1 MPSSSTSAPAA
12 RASSSSRS
20 FTSPQSTSS
29 LQSVL
34 SRSTTTT
41 SCRSLTPV
49 RAEPS
54 SSRRRGAAPS
64 SAPPSPGGPTTRSP
78 GRCCG
83 SCSRSRSPGRAT
95 PRARSGPARWPRR
108 RTCCGRRSA
117 RSRARRRR
125 DPSRARRRAEAQ
137 WCLPRRS
144 RRPTYRI
151 ATDLIGLAW
160 IGPMIQ
166 LSTSSGVPIF
176 KQIYD
181 QIVYMIEAGQLAD
194 GDGLPSSRM
203 LAANLHVN
211 RNTVARAYGELRDR
225 GYIESRRRNGMV
237 VSGAESVR
245 REAVRHEEAQRVLN
259 EAVTQCVE
267 LGLSA
272 DEIATIAYHESLHA
286 KNDSLR
292 LLFVECNV
300 ARAEEFA
307 SKLSERLEMPVEPLV
322 LGELEPDD
330 LGGADLVITTF
341 FHLSEVRA
349 LARETSTEVL
359 AIVVAPHVQTL
370 VKLAQIPKNKRIG
383 ILYWTQDQA
392 ETIRQSLVDTGL
404 GRIEVLGSASADELE
419 GIDLLVMPSENP
431 ELREQVGDAVPVVEY
446 GNVLGEASVR
456 MVLDVL
462 DDLRGRRLRS
472 VA

>member
-1 MPSSSTSAPAA
+1 
-12 RASSSSRS
+12 
-20 FTSPQSTSS
+20 
-29 LQSVL
+29 
-34 SRSTTTT
+34 
-41 SCRSLTPV
+41 
-49 RAEPS
+49 
-54 SSRRRGAAPS
+54 
-64 SAPPSPGGPTTRSP
+64 
-78 GRCCG
+78 
-83 SCSRSRSPGRAT
+83 
-95 PRARSGPARWPRR
+95 
-108 RTCCGRRSA
+108 
-117 RSRARRRR
+117 
-125 DPSRARRRAEAQ
+125 
-137 WCLPRRS
+137 
-144 RRPTYRI
+144 
-151 ATDLIGLAW
+151 
-160 IGPMIQ
+160 MIQ
-166 LSTSSGVPIF
+166 LSASSGVPIF

-211 RNTVARAYGELRDR
+211 RNTVARAYAQLRDR

-245 REAVRHEEAQRVLN
+245 REAIRHEEAQRVLTA
-259 EAVTQCVE
+259 AVTQCLE

-272 DEIATIAYHESLHA
+272 DEIAAIAYHESLQAQHEA
-286 KNDSLR
+286 LR
-292 LLFVECNV
+292 LLFVECNTE
-300 ARAEEFA
+300 RAEEFA

-322 LGELEPDD
+322 LGAFDASD
-330 LGGADLVITTF
+330 LAGADLVITTF

-446 GNVLGEASVR
+446 GNVLDEASVR
-456 MVLDVL
+456 MVVGVL

>member
-1 MPSSSTSAPAA
+1 
-12 RASSSSRS
+12 
-20 FTSPQSTSS
+20 
-29 LQSVL
+29 
-34 SRSTTTT
+34 
-41 SCRSLTPV
+41 
-49 RAEPS
+49 
-54 SSRRRGAAPS
+54 
-64 SAPPSPGGPTTRSP
+64 
-78 GRCCG
+78 
-83 SCSRSRSPGRAT
+83 
-95 PRARSGPARWPRR
+95 
-108 RTCCGRRSA
+108 
-117 RSRARRRR
+117 
-125 DPSRARRRAEAQ
+125 
-137 WCLPRRS
+137 
-144 RRPTYRI
+144 
-151 ATDLIGLAW
+151 
-160 IGPMIQ
+160 MIQ

-176 KQIYD
+176 KQIFD

-211 RNTVARAYGELRDR
+211 RNTVARAYAQLRDR

-237 VSGAESVR
+237 VTGAESVR
-245 REAVRHEEAQRVLN
+245 REAIRHGEAQRVLN
-259 EAVTQCVE
+259 AAVTQCLE
-267 LGLSA
+267 LGMSA

-286 KNDSLR
+286 QHDALK

-300 ARAEEFA
+300 ERAEEFS

-322 LGELEPDD
+322 LGAFDAND
-330 LGGADLVITTF
+330 LAGADLVITTF

-431 ELREQVGDAVPVVEY
+431 ELREQVGDTVPVVEY
-446 GNVLGEASVR
+446 GNVLDEASVR
-456 MVLDVL
+456 MVVGVL